1 MLKLL
6 IQQIDDSLNEKYS
19 QPEKLILFILLFYLL
34 VPTSSAEISQSTL
47 TAVSQFIKVIISVV
61 VIRNFFNHIELA
73 LDELKIQSPKH
84 WILNK
89 TIIKFETTH
98 PSIVNIFIISLIFS
112 LIIILI
118 TILTKMESPLL
129 IGFAASFFSKWILN
143 YIHTHRT

>member
-34 VPTSSAEISQSTL
+34 IPTSSAQISQSTL

-61 VIRNFFNHIELA
+61 VIRNFFNHIELT
-73 LDELKIQSPKH
+73 LEELKIQTPKH

-89 TIIKFETTH
+89 TVIKFKTTN
-98 PSIVNIFIISLIFS
+98 PSIVNIFILSLIFS
-112 LIIILI
+112 LIIIFI
-118 TILTKMESPLL
+118 TVLTKMESPLL
-129 IGFAASFFSKWILN
+129 LGFAASFFSKWILN
-143 YIHTHRT
+143 HIHTHRI

>member
-6 IQQIDDSLNEKYS
+6 IKQIDDSLNEKYS

-47 TAVSQFIKVIISVV
+47 TAFSQFIKVIISVV

-89 TIIKFETTH
+89 TIIKFERQNT
-98 PSIVNIFIISLIFS
+98 
-112 LIIILI
+112 
-118 TILTKMESPLL
+118 
-129 IGFAASFFSKWILN
+129 
-143 YIHTHRT
+143 

>member
-6 IQQIDDSLNEKYS
+6 IQRIDDSLNEKYS

-61 VIRNFFNHIELA
+61 VIRNFFNNIELA

-89 TIIKFETTH
+89 TIIKFKTTN
-98 PSIVNIFIISLIFS
+98 PSIVNIFIISLMIS
-112 LIIILI
+112 LIIIFV
-118 TILTKMESPLL
+118 TELTEMESPLL

-143 YIHTHRT
+143 HIYTNRT

>member
-6 IQQIDDSLNEKYS
+6 IQRIDDSLNEKYS

-89 TIIKFETTH
+89 TIIKFKTTN
-98 PSIVNIFIISLIFS
+98 PSIVNIFIISLMIS
-112 LIIILI
+112 LIIIFV
-118 TILTKMESPLL
+118 TELTEMESPLL

-143 YIHTHRT
+143 HIYTNRT

>member
-6 IQQIDDSLNEKYS
+6 IQRIDDSLNEKYS

-47 TAVSQFIKVIISVV
+47 TAVNQFIKVIISVV

-89 TIIKFETTH
+89 TIIKFKTTN
-98 PSIVNIFIISLIFS
+98 PSIVNIFIISLMIS
-112 LIIILI
+112 LIIIFV
-118 TILTKMESPLL
+118 TELTEMESPLL

-143 YIHTHRT
+143 HIYTNRT

>member
-89 TIIKFETTH
+89 TIIKFKTTK
-98 PSIVNIFIISLIFS
+98 PSIVNIFIISLMIS
-112 LIIILI
+112 LIIIFV
-118 TILTKMESPLL
+118 TELTEMESPLL

-143 YIHTHRT
+143 HIYTNRT

>member
-6 IQQIDDSLNEKYS
+6 IKQIDDSLNEKYS

-61 VIRNFFNHIELA
+61 VIRNFFNHIELT
-73 LDELKIQSPKH
+73 LEELKIQSPKH

-89 TIIKFETTH
+89 TVIKFKTTN
-98 PSIVNIFIISLIFS
+98 PSIVNIFIISLIIS
-112 LIIILI
+112 LIIIFV
-118 TILTKMESPLL
+118 TVLTEMESPLL

-143 YIHTHRT
+143 HIHTH

>member
-34 VPTSSAEISQSTL
+34 IPTSSAQISQSTL

-61 VIRNFFNHIELA
+61 VIRNFFNHIELT
-73 LDELKIQSPKH
+73 LNELKIQTPKH

-89 TIIKFETTH
+89 TVIKFKTTN
-98 PSIVNIFIISLIFS
+98 PSIVNIFILSLIFS
-112 LIIILI
+112 LIIIFI
-118 TILTKMESPLL
+118 TVLTKMESPLL
-129 IGFAASFFSKWILN
+129 IGFAASFVSKWILN
-143 YIHTHRT
+143 HIHTYRI